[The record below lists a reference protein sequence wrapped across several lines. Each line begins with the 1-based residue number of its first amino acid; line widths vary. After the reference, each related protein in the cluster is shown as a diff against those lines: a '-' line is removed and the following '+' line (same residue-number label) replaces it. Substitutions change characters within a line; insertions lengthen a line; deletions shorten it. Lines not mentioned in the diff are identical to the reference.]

1 MRAPRRAAAYKRWYE
16 LHLPFPHSWASATG
30 TRGRPSSTPP
40 SPRTGG
46 RSPATPGYGR
56 IRPEATRGIGRRI
69 IFVGQFAFG
78 NLARR
83 RETLRSIAL
92 FSSEVMTMLKRVLVL
107 LRSAL
112 ARWRPRRHPPRL
124 PSKTVKI
131 IVGTSPGG
139 SPDTF
144 GRLIAQKMSESW
156 GPVVVE
162 NRIGANGNIAAEAV
176 SKAAPDGY
184 TAYVCDSAILGDQ
197 PAPVRESAVPAAGGF
212 RRRQHDLDAADLPHR
227 APVAPGDDL
236 RGVHRVRESESR
248 QSFPTPRAGNGSI
261 HHITTELFKS
271 LAGISM
277 VHVPYKGMGQAV
289 PALLAGDVQVAFSSY
304 TAMAQYAKAGRVR
317 ILASADGKR
326 TPALPDVPTIA
337 ELGIPSFDMASML
350 GMLAPAGTPRD
361 IVAKLNAGVVAAVA
375 SPELNEKIAGFGVRI
390 GTSTPEQFDALMRA
404 EYEKYARLVK
414 LSGAKLD

>member
-1 MRAPRRAAAYKRWYE
+1 MR
-16 LHLPFPHSWASATG
+16 
-30 TRGRPSSTPP
+30 
-40 SPRTGG
+40 RT
-46 RSPATPGYGR
+46 
-56 IRPEATRGIGRRI
+56 
-69 IFVGQFAFG
+69 
-78 NLARR
+78 
-83 RETLRSIAL
+83 
-92 FSSEVMTMLKRVLVL
+92 LVL
-107 LRSAL
+107 LAIGLCTLTPAPAL
-112 ARWRPRRHPPRL
+112 AQGY

-139 SPDTF
+139 SPDVF

-184 TAYVCDSAILGDQ
+184 TAYVCDSAIWAINPHLYAKVPYRPLEDFAGISTISTL
-197 PAPVRESAVPAAGGF
+197 PTFLTVHPSVPVTTYAEFIAYAKAN
-212 RRRQHDLDAADLPHR
+212 
-227 APVAPGDDL
+227 PGRL
-236 RGVHRVRESESR
+236 SYAS
-248 QSFPTPRAGNGSI
+248 AGNGSI

-326 TPALPDVPTIA
+326 TPALPDIPTIA

-375 SPELNEKIAGFGVRI
+375 SPELHEKIAGFGVRV
-390 GTSTPEQFDALMRA
+390 GTGTPEQFDALMRA